1 MAWAPLLRGN
11 FENPIF
17 IELAQKYQ
25 RSIAQ
30 LLLRWNVQQGIIVIP
45 KSKNK
50 ERLIEN
56 IDIFGFEISD
66 EDIKRLNSLNKNQRT
81 SHDPNVFDF

>member
-1 MAWAPLLRGN
+1 M
-11 FENPIF
+11 
-17 IELAQKYQ
+17 
-25 RSIAQ
+25 
-30 LLLRWNVQQGIIVIP
+30 IP